1 MQMRVYQ
8 LISQFPVSQ
17 HRLETLRSATSYDNV
32 LQPLAGFIIKGWSS
46 HKANLSLIGKPYW
59 DMEKAK
65 LEPVKSPSGGEFGE
79 QGGVPDCMEGMRYV
93 KGDSSDFLFGIED
106 HHPLC
111 GFPVRPVDLFQW
123 VTMETKLHIERF
135 VKYRVHKAEVPRWL
149 PWQHNSANHRRD
161 PISDIFTNYIVLRR
175 LTLHN
180 LEKKDMGRVSNSC
193 FEFPIASRHFCLNLA
208 VSPPSEHAE
217 YLVELWAKEHA
228 AVVGAGI
235 GGSAAAYFA
244 RQEFGPDIAL
254 DVFEAGT
261 VGGRLATID
270 VNGKAY
276 EAGGSVIHPLN
287 LHMVEI
293 AKSLGLKQQKISEKK
308 FAIFDGTDFVFVE
321 SDWYIINILRIL
333 WRYGFSYLRM
343 QLWVEDVVDR
353 FMSSHGLW
361 TSGRHAKYGN
371 EQCIYKCQSRG
382 YSFSSNE
389 KLLFAIGQEDFLKLL
404 KQPLDEVLLQQGV
417 SRHFIDEVVAPVIR
431 TNYGQGTNISA
442 FVGAVALAG
451 AQSGLWSVEG
461 GNKLMCF
468 SLMYAAKARLLTA
481 RVTSIAFKK
490 RPRKKGSEANVY
502 EVIYETA
509 SGQSRDVYDMVF
521 VCTPLHTDHP
531 PISFSG
537 VEPFVGHFPGSYQQ
551 IFATFVHGTVNAS
564 YFNYETKFPISA
576 VFTTSTDL
584 VFFNSIGMLTP
595 VNISGMSQQDPSEMV
610 VWKVFSPHALT
621 KVELHTLFSSYHSKQ
636 DIDWL
641 AYPHY
646 NPSRKQLP
654 PIRLHHG
661 LYYLNGLEWIV
672 SCMETAVVA
681 AKNAVMLADANWYGH
696 TEHVDQNDLLQRIK
710 TEL

>member
-1 MQMRVYQ
+1 MADDEASR
-8 LISQFPVSQ
+8 
-17 HRLETLRSATSYDNV
+17 
-32 LQPLAGFIIKGWSS
+32 QPLPLA
-46 HKANLSLIGKPYW
+46 
-59 DMEKAK
+59 
-65 LEPVKSPSGGEFGE
+65 
-79 QGGVPDCMEGMRYV
+79 
-93 KGDSSDFLFGIED
+93 D
-106 HHPLC
+106 H
-111 GFPVRPVDLFQW
+111 GN
-123 VTMETKLHIERF
+123 K
-135 VKYRVHKAEVPRWL
+135 
-149 PWQHNSANHRRD
+149 
-161 PISDIFTNYIVLRR
+161 
-175 LTLHN
+175 
-180 LEKKDMGRVSNSC
+180 
-193 FEFPIASRHFCLNLA
+193 
-208 VSPPSEHAE
+208 
-217 YLVELWAKEHA
+217 

-254 DVFEAGT
+254 DVFEADA

-287 LHMVEI
+287 LHLVEI

-343 QLWVEDVVDR
+343 QLWVEDIVDQ
-353 FMSSHGLW
+353 FMS
-361 TSGRHAKYGN
+361 
-371 EQCIYKCQSRG
+371 IYKYQSRG

-389 KLLFAIGQEDFLKLL
+389 KLLFGLGQEDFLKLL

-417 SRHFIDEVVAPVIR
+417 SRHFINEVVAPVIR

-442 FVGAVALAG
+442 FVGAVALLG
-451 AQSGLWSVEG
+451 VQSGLWSIEG

-468 SLMYAAKARLLTA
+468 GLLYAAKARLWTA

-502 EVIYETA
+502 ELIYETG

-537 VEPFVGHFPGSYQQ
+537 VEPFVGHFSGSYQQ

-564 YFNYETKFPISA
+564 YFNYKTKLPIS
-576 VFTTSTDL
+576 VIFTTSTDL
-584 VFFNSIGMLTP
+584 VFFNSLGMLTP
-595 VNISGMSQQDPSEMV
+595 VNISGIGHQDPSEMV

-621 KVELHTLFSSYHSKQ
+621 KVELHTLFSLYHSKQ

-641 AYPHY
+641 ATPHY
-646 NPSRKQLP
+646 NPSQQKLP

-661 LYYLNGLEWIV
+661 LYYLNGLEWAA
-672 SCMETAVVA
+672 SCMEMAVVA
-681 AKNAVMLADANWYGH
+681 AKNAVMLANANWYGH

>member
-1 MQMRVYQ
+1 MADDEASR
-8 LISQFPVSQ
+8 
-17 HRLETLRSATSYDNV
+17 
-32 LQPLAGFIIKGWSS
+32 QPLPLA
-46 HKANLSLIGKPYW
+46 
-59 DMEKAK
+59 
-65 LEPVKSPSGGEFGE
+65 
-79 QGGVPDCMEGMRYV
+79 
-93 KGDSSDFLFGIED
+93 D
-106 HHPLC
+106 H
-111 GFPVRPVDLFQW
+111 GN
-123 VTMETKLHIERF
+123 K
-135 VKYRVHKAEVPRWL
+135 
-149 PWQHNSANHRRD
+149 
-161 PISDIFTNYIVLRR
+161 
-175 LTLHN
+175 
-180 LEKKDMGRVSNSC
+180 
-193 FEFPIASRHFCLNLA
+193 
-208 VSPPSEHAE
+208 
-217 YLVELWAKEHA
+217 

-254 DVFEAGT
+254 DVFEADA

-287 LHMVEI
+287 LHLVEI

-343 QLWVEDVVDR
+343 QLWVEDIVDQ
-353 FMSSHGLW
+353 FMS
-361 TSGRHAKYGN
+361 
-371 EQCIYKCQSRG
+371 IYKYQSRG

-389 KLLFAIGQEDFLKLL
+389 KLLFGLGQEDFLKLL

-417 SRHFIDEVVAPVIR
+417 SRHFINEVVAPVIR

-442 FVGAVALAG
+442 FVG
-451 AQSGLWSVEG
+451 
-461 GNKLMCF
+461 
-468 SLMYAAKARLLTA
+468 
-481 RVTSIAFKK
+481 
-490 RPRKKGSEANVY
+490 SEANVY
-502 EVIYETA
+502 ELIYETG

-537 VEPFVGHFPGSYQQ
+537 VEPFVGHFSGSYQQ

-564 YFNYETKFPISA
+564 YFNYKTKLPIS
-576 VFTTSTDL
+576 VIFTTSTDL
-584 VFFNSIGMLTP
+584 VFFNSLGMLTP
-595 VNISGMSQQDPSEMV
+595 VNISGIGHQDPSEMV

-621 KVELHTLFSSYHSKQ
+621 KVELHTLFSLYHSKQ

-641 AYPHY
+641 ATPHY
-646 NPSRKQLP
+646 NPSQQKLP

-661 LYYLNGLEWIV
+661 LYYLNGLEWAA
-672 SCMETAVVA
+672 SCMEMAVVA
-681 AKNAVMLADANWYGH
+681 AKNAVMLANANWYGH